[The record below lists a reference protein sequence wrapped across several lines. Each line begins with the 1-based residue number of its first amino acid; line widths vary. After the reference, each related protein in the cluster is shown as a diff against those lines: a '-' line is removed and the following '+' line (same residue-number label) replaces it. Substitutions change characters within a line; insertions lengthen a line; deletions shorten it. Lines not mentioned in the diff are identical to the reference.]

1 MKKFIFYFFLISNIV
16 FGGEILTIGYPHNL
30 TDMYLYKDLENID
43 YRGVYSDLL
52 KNFNSELNNKYK
64 FEYKIGEKEGD
75 LILRE
80 IQIQEDE
87 NFNYIITPFSYRA
100 VVLVNVDSTF
110 TKVDDLSGLRV
121 GYIKNQRGIEVIE
134 RRNKGVKLYKTSFEN
149 ENQAILALKNSLVD
163 AIVLKD
169 WNESNPL
176 ERNFRVISTVLT
188 KEQIGVNK
196 NKVDLYAE
204 LKEYLEGINS
214 DVLDKIVNDNRISFY
229 TYLLKD
235 TPDYNTIKEKYKN
248 LKVELAKDNY
258 YLPVYYQ
265 EKGVYKG
272 LLFNVLNDIEKITGI
287 PIKVVKNGENGDIKG
302 LYIRKEADKN
312 YKATKPYYKTDIAV
326 AGTKKSYLI
335 TEISDLDNS
344 RVIVIENQTA
354 GKYVEDRTEGVTL
367 VTATTIEEGIDKLLK
382 GEGDYIVSYSNPLR
396 GVILNTFVDKKIGI
410 IGTFNEKFGISM
422 GIKAEDEA
430 LFNIINTILNSYLVE
445 ETTLETNRTVQVI
458 IKTDYS
464 MAAKVGI
471 PLAIIAIVL
480 AIALRKAVIN
490 KRKAEKIGNTLLE
503 TMVKVNQLKDTESG
517 LHAKRISLHAE
528 ILGKKLGL
536 SKDLIDGMK
545 QYAIIHDIGKVI
557 VPANILNKNGKL
569 TPEEFEIM
577 KKHPEF
583 GYEIIKEL
591 ELGKIAENVARYHH
605 EKWNGNGYPLGLKGE
620 DIPVEGRI
628 IGILDVYDSMREDK
642 IYKKGLSHAEAIA
655 IITQESGK
663 SFDPQIVKVFLE
675 NEKLFEKIYSETSE
689 VIDLVEEYY
698 DIMK

>member
-1 MKKFIFYFFLISNIV
+1 MKRLAFYFFLISSIV
-16 FGGEILTIGYPHNL
+16 FGEEGLTVGYPLNL
-30 TDMYLYKDLENID
+30 TDMYLYKDLENVD
-43 YRGVYSDLL
+43 YKGVYNDLL
-52 KNFNSELNNKYK
+52 KDFNSKTNNKYDL
-64 FEYKIGEKEGD
+64 EYKGGEEKGD
-75 LILRE
+75 LILRVT
-80 IQIQEDE
+80 QNQEDE
-87 NFNYIITPFSYRA
+87 NFNYITTPFSYRA

-110 TKVDDLSGLRV
+110 TKVDDLYGLTV
-121 GYIKNQRGIEVIE
+121 GHIKNQRGIEAIE
-134 RRNKGVKLYKTSFEN
+134 GRNKGVKFYKTSFEN
-149 ENQAILALKNSLVD
+149 ENQAMLALKNGLVD

-176 ERNFRVISTVLT
+176 ERNFRIISTVLT

-196 NKVDLYAE
+196 NQTDLYTE
-204 LKEYLEGINS
+204 LKGYLEGINS
-214 DVLDKIVNDNRISFY
+214 EVLDKMVNDNRIAFY

-235 TPDYNTIKEKYKN
+235 TPDYNIIKEKYKN
-248 LKVELAKDNY
+248 LKVELVKDTY

-265 EKGVYKG
+265 EKGIYKG

-287 PIKVVKNGENGDIKG
+287 PVEVVKNGENGDIKG

-312 YKATKPYYKTDIAV
+312 YEATKPYYKTDIAV
-326 AGTKKSYLI
+326 AGIKKSYLI

-344 RVIVIENQTA
+344 RIIVVENQTV

-367 VTATTIEEGIDKLLK
+367 IPATTIEEGINKLLK

-396 GVILNTFVDKKIGI
+396 GVILNTFVDKKVGI

-430 LFNIINTILNSYLVE
+430 LFNVINTILNSYSVE
-445 ETTLETNRTVQVI
+445 ETTLETNRTAQVI

-464 MAAKVGI
+464 MAAKIGI
-471 PLAIIAIVL
+471 PLVIIALVL
-480 AIALRKAVIN
+480 AVALRKAVIN

-528 ILGKKLGL
+528 ILGEKLGL

-591 ELGKIAENVARYHH
+591 ELGKVAENVARYHH

-620 DIPVEGRI
+620 DIPVEGRV

-642 IYKKGLSHAEAIA
+642 VYKKGLSHAEAIE
-655 IITQESGK
+655 IISKESGI
-663 SFDPQIVKVFLE
+663 SFDPAIVKVFLE
-675 NEKLFEKIYSETSE
+675 NEKLFEEIYNKTSGT
-689 VIDLVEEYY
+689 VDLVEEYY
-698 DIMK
+698 NTMK